1 MPPEGHDGREF
12 LFAKIALLDLFQ
24 IVERATITQLHHL
37 NVYINTLN
45 GILADDRG
53 DVTIGIVIY
62 VCIYAII
69 QVGTSHSSLS

>member
-1 MPPEGHDGREF
+1 MY
-12 LFAKIALLDLFQ
+12 
-24 IVERATITQLHHL
+24 
-37 NVYINTLN
+37 VYINTLN

-69 QVGTSHSSLS
+69 QVSTSHSSLS